1 MPSLGADM
9 DAGRLLEWY
18 VKPGDTVKRGDIVAL
33 VDTDK
38 AAIEVEIFEDGVVGE
53 LLVPPGEKVPVGT
66 PLATILAEGEA
77 PVAPTTAEAPAAVP
91 AATPLA
97 AAAAPAVAS
106 AAGTAPGPTAPP
118 ATTVEPGPPSGPT
131 APPEPARAPAP
142 RPPASHLPP
151 PRPAPGATTGATT
164 GTTAVAAPPEAA
176 QAAAPQEPARPLA
189 TPAARNHARAHGVDL
204 SAIQG
209 TGKHGV
215 ITCQDVEA
223 AAQAALE
230 GPAAAPP
237 PAGEGRVRASPFAR
251 RVAERLGVDLTGVR
265 GTGPEGAITWHDVEA
280 AGGPIPSAPEPPA
293 RAPIAG
299 AVEPAPV
306 AQTPAAPPPTI
317 SEAPADVDR
326 YAAMRRAI
334 AAAMGKS
341 KREIP
346 HYYLTQHID
355 MRAALA
361 WLEEANLAR
370 SVTERLLPATM
381 LLKATALA
389 VHDVPEVNGFYRDGG
404 FEPSEAV
411 HLGVGISLR
420 QGGLIAPAIHD
431 ADKKDL
437 DTLMADLRDLVKRAR
452 SLQLR
457 SSEMTDATITTTML
471 GDQGVENVYGIIYPP
486 QVALVGFGRVVER
499 PWAENGMVGVRP
511 LIIVTLAADH
521 RASDGHRGGL
531 YLSAIER
538 RLQHPEEL

>member
-1 MPSLGADM
+1 MAEFKMPSLGADM

-18 VKPGDTVKRGDIVAL
+18 VKPGDAVKRGDIVAL

-38 AAIEVEIFEDGVVGE
+38 AAIEVEIFEDGVIGE

-66 PLATILAEGEA
+66 PLATVLGEGEA
-77 PVAPTTAEAPAAVP
+77 PPAPAEAEAAAAEAAPAPAPTPIAEHVPSAKAPAPAAPRYP
-91 AATPLA
+91 ASRPAEGAAAVATPPPVTEA
-97 AAAAPAVAS
+97 RVEAGAP
-106 AAGTAPGPTAPP
+106 GTA
-118 ATTVEPGPPSGPT
+118 E
-131 APPEPARAPAP
+131 
-142 RPPASHLPP
+142 RPH
-151 PRPAPGATTGATT
+151 
-164 GTTAVAAPPEAA
+164 
-176 QAAAPQEPARPLA
+176 A
-189 TPAARNHARAHGVDL
+189 TPAARNHAREHGVDL
-204 SAIQG
+204 ATVTG

-215 ITCQDVEA
+215 ITRQDVDA
-223 AAQAALE
+223 AARVAEEPHVVNEAV
-230 GPAAAPP
+230 PAE
-237 PAGEGRVRASPFAR
+237 EGRVRASPFAR
-251 RVAERLGVDLTGVR
+251 RMAERLGVDLTGVR
-265 GTGPEGAITWHDVEA
+265 GTGPGGAITWQDVEA
-280 AGGPIPSAPEPPA
+280 AGGPVPTAPEPPA
-293 RAPIAG
+293 AAATETRAVAPPTG
-299 AVEPAPV
+299 APTEAPPAP
-306 AQTPAAPPPTI
+306 PARGIP
-317 SEAPADVDR
+317 EAPAGEDR

-346 HYYLTQHID
+346 HYYLTQHVD
-355 MRAALA
+355 MRVALA

-370 SVTERLLPATM
+370 SVTERLLPATL

-389 VHDVPEVNGFYRDGG
+389 VHDVPEVNGFYRESG

-431 ADKKDL
+431 ADQKDL
-437 DTLMADLRDLVKRAR
+437 DMLMADLRDLVKRAR

-471 GDQGVENVYGIIYPP
+471 GDQGVESVYGIIYPP

-499 PWAENGMVGVRP
+499 PWAENGLIGVRP
-511 LIIVTLAADH
+511 LITITLAADH